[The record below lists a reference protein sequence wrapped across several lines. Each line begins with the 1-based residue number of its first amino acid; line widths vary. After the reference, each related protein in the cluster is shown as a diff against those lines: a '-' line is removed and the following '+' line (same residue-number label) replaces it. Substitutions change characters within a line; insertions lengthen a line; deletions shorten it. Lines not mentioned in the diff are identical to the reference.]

1 MSLRMILYGYE
12 IKNGEPVVLEAEA
25 KIVRDI
31 YANYISGKSLNGIAD
46 ELTKEGV
53 IYYLDKSVWTKN
65 LIARIIANPKYAG
78 ADGYPAII
86 LQADFELANKRKLDM
101 GGTQAE
107 LPPITALIKS
117 KLVCSCCGQNIGR
130 RNNWR
135 SREKWSCPNGCKV
148 DIYLGD
154 SEIFSALLNVL
165 RRVQNNPQLLR
176 LNTDP
181 IGYSPSIE
189 VIRQN
194 KEIERAKEQT
204 SVEFRILCKMVLKC
218 VEHKYECCPLDRS
231 QAMTEVLIDKY
242 RKLPPIKEL
251 DITLIRET
259 VQRIA
264 INRDGSLTVTFINCA
279 EVSSRE
285 TEGNCRG

>member
-31 YANYISGKSLNGIAD
+31 YANYISGKSLKAIAD

-78 ADGYPAII
+78 TDNYPPII
-86 LQADFELANKRKLDM
+86 LQADFELANKRKLNM

-107 LPPITALIKS
+107 LSPITALIKS
-117 KLVCSCCGQNIGR
+117 ELVCSYCGQNIGR

-154 SEIFSALLNVL
+154 REIFSALLNVL
-165 RRVQNNPQLLR
+165 RRVQNNPELLR
-176 LNTDP
+176 LNTYPVD
-181 IGYSPSIE
+181 YSPSTE
-189 VIRQN
+189 LIRQN
-194 KEIERAKEQT
+194 NEIERVKEQVD
-204 SVEFRILCKMVLKC
+204 VEFRILCKMVLKC
-218 VEHKYECCPLDRS
+218 VEQKYECCPLDRS
-231 QAMTEVLIDKY
+231 RAMTEILIDKY
-242 RKLPPIKEL
+242 RKLPPINEL
-251 DITLIRET
+251 DLSLIRET
-259 VQRIA
+259 VRKMA
-264 INRDGSLTVTFINCA
+264 VNRDGSLTVTFINCA

-285 TEGNCRG
+285 TGGNCLE